1 MELFVLIPLVLLM
14 GAIAVVMAL
23 KEQPLPAGAAGA
35 FTPMPVRPSSKVVA
49 IHRPARDAAIDMVAA
64 PPISAAELEEP
75 AKENQPMPSKEFTS
89 TDVLL
94 ADALTEMI
102 GLKAELY
109 HLRSKLESLNTEVAR
124 LTGGPRNTPPAASKK
139 PIPLR
144 KAA

>member
-1 MELFVLIPLVLLM
+1 MELFVLIPLILLM
-14 GAIAVVMAL
+14 GTVAVAMAL
-23 KEQPLPAGAAGA
+23 KEQPLPAGASTA
-35 FTPMPVRPSSKVVA
+35 FTPVPVRAHAKVVA
-49 IHRPARDAAIDMVAA
+49 IHRPAAKDAALDRIILPGGSPEVEGLPRDAETASNAA
-64 PPISAAELEEP
+64 
-75 AKENQPMPSKEFTS
+75 FTS

-109 HLRSKLESLNTEVAR
+109 HLSSKVETLNSEVAR
-124 LTGGPRNTPPAASKK
+124 LSGGPSRTPPAASRK

>member
-1 MELFVLIPLVLLM
+1 
-14 GAIAVVMAL
+14 
-23 KEQPLPAGAAGA
+23 
-35 FTPMPVRPSSKVVA
+35 
-49 IHRPARDAAIDMVAA
+49 
-64 PPISAAELEEP
+64 
-75 AKENQPMPSKEFTS
+75 
-89 TDVLL
+89 
-94 ADALTEMI
+94 MI

>member
-14 GAIAVVMAL
+14 GAVAVVMAL

-35 FTPMPVRPSSKVVA
+35 FTPMPVRPSPKVVA
-49 IHRPARDAAIDMVAA
+49 IHRPAGDAAIDIAM
-64 PPISAAELEEP
+64 PPSSAGEIEEP